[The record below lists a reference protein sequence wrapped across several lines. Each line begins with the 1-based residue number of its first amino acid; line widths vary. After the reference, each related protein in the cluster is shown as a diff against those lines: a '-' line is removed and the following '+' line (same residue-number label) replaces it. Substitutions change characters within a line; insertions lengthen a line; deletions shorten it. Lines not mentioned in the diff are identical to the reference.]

1 MEFSI
6 KMLAVIVIV
15 LVVLVVCIALITNW
29 GGQANSSVNGL
40 MNFFNSI
47 LSGKPSATP
56 TLPSVPGK

>member
-15 LVVLVVCIALITNW
+15 LIVLVVCIALITSW
-29 GGQANSSVNGL
+29 GTQSNSAIDGL

-47 LSGKPSATP
+47 LSGKQPGTVP
-56 TLPSVPGK
+56 TMPIK

>member
-15 LVVLVVCIALITNW
+15 LIVLVVCIALITSW
-29 GGQANSSVNGL
+29 GAQSNSAVNGL

-47 LSGKPSATP
+47 LAGKPSGTP
-56 TLPSVPGK
+56 TLPSISGK